1 MTASILTASIES
13 LTYRQLQYVLKQ
25 YDDCG
30 CKRNSKTQVLR
41 VELLRLAVGD
51 ATKYERV
58 ISEMPAMPTSQSRSK
73 FDWMGLATD
82 RKDAIKTLKVF
93 RSEIPALQSV
103 KLNGTNASLL
113 AALRTIVSDS
123 HQEEEM
129 VTITKTPKART
140 GERPANTPSQRP
152 SARTVAATAAPKTP
166 VLVVDVD
173 DIDYELTD
181 LVNDEPVHQE
191 GPTLKERAA
200 KLLQARTK
208 WETRLAL
215 DGNDVLALEYLTEVN
230 EDLNALPARAF
241 L

>member
-1 MTASILTASIES
+1 MNASILTASIES

-30 CKRNSKTQVLR
+30 CKRNSKKHVLR

-58 ISEMPAMPTSQSRSK
+58 IAEMPAVPTSQSRSK
-73 FDWMGLATD
+73 FDWKGLATD
-82 RKDAIKTLKVF
+82 RKDAIEQLKKARTTVK
-93 RSEIPALQSV
+93 RLQSV

-123 HQEEEM
+123 HQDDEM
-129 VTITKTPKART
+129 VTITKTPKVRT

-152 SARTVAATAAPKTP
+152 SARTVAATVAPTLP
-166 VLVVDVD
+166 T
-173 DIDYELTD
+173 LT
-181 LVNDEPVHQE
+181 VKVPQPHQE

-215 DGNDVLALEYLTEVN
+215 AGNDTLALECLEEVN

-241 L
+241 I

>member
-58 ISEMPAMPTSQSRSK
+58 TAEMPAVLPSQSRSK

-129 VTITKTPKART
+129 VTITKTLEPRPVRT
-140 GERPANTPSQRP
+140 MA
-152 SARTVAATAAPKTP
+152 ATVAPTLPT
-166 VLVVDVD
+166 LTVDIE
-173 DIDYELTD
+173 DID
-181 LVNDEPVHQE
+181 VSQE

-215 DGNDVLALEYLTEVN
+215 DSNDVLALEYLEEVT